1 MGTMPNKS
9 RRLSDFPKAA
19 VDALWQ
25 GNVIEAIKVVRL
37 DQNIG
42 LKEAKNLV
50 DAYIGSQPA
59 LKKKLDQVLAT
70 AKKRMVRWLIGI
82 LVLAAGIAYFMM
94 QGA

>member
-1 MGTMPNKS
+1 MGTMSNKS
-9 RRLSDFPKAA
+9 RRSPDLPKAA

-37 DQNIG
+37 EHNLG
-42 LKEAKNLV
+42 LKEAKEQV

-70 AKKRMVRWLIGI
+70 AKTRMVRWLIGF
-82 LVLAAGIAYFMM
+82 LVLAAGIAYFLI

>member
-1 MGTMPNKS
+1 MGKMLNKS
-9 RRLSDFPKAA
+9 RRVPDLPKAA

-25 GNVIEAIKVVRL
+25 GNVIEGIKVVRL
-37 DQNIG
+37 EQNIG
-42 LKEAKNLV
+42 LKEAKDQV

-70 AKKRMVRWLIGI
+70 VKKRMVRWLIGF
-82 LVLAAGIAYFMM
+82 LVLAVGIAYFLM

>member
-1 MGTMPNKS
+1 MGTMSNKS
-9 RRLSDFPKAA
+9 RRSLDLPKAA

-37 DQNIG
+37 EHNVG
-42 LKEAKNLV
+42 LKEAKKQV

-70 AKKRMVRWLIGI
+70 AKKRMVRWLIGV
-82 LVLAAGIAYFMM
+82 LVLAAGIAYFLI

>member
-1 MGTMPNKS
+1 MMSNKS
-9 RRLSDFPKAA
+9 RRSPDLPKAA

-25 GNVIEAIKVVRL
+25 GNVIGAITIVRQERKV
-37 DQNIG
+37 G
-42 LKEAKNLV
+42 LKEAKEQV

-70 AKKRMVRWLIGI
+70 AKTRMVRWLIGF
-82 LVLAAGIAYFMM
+82 LVLAAGIAYFLI

>member
-1 MGTMPNKS
+1 MGTMSNKS
-9 RRLSDFPKAA
+9 RRSPDLPKAA

-37 DQNIG
+37 EHNVG
-42 LKEAKNLV
+42 LKEAKEQV

-70 AKKRMVRWLIGI
+70 AKKRMVRWLIGV
-82 LVLAAGIAYFMM
+82 LVVAAGIVYFLI